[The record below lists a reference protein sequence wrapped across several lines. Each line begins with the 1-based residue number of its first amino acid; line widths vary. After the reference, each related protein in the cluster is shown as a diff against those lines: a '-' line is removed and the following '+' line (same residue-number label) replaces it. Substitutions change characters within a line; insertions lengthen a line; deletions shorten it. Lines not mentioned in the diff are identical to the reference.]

1 MKQIGGEDQMWTSI
15 MDDLLRASQ
24 NIGVGRGYRYGI
36 EVLIRD
42 NFESGSSRETVIK
55 KLQKYY
61 NLNYE
66 EALEFVREY
75 EVKNTK

>member
-1 MKQIGGEDQMWTSI
+1 MWTSI

-24 NIGVGRGYRYGI
+24 NIGAGRGYRYGI

-42 NFESGSSRETVIK
+42 NFESGTSRENVIK

-61 NLNYE
+61 DLSHE
-66 EALEFVREY
+66 EALKLVREH
-75 EVKNTK
+75 EVENMK